1 MRSRPRGPVP
11 VPPQKSHSS
20 VVGKT
25 VTSTRRRVVLLVYAE
40 NDLTV
45 HYSLALSS
53 PRRPDDATVTPHHQP
68 IPHRVT
74 RLHLPRSAANRGAR
88 TGGGELEASWRSR
101 ARTTPSCGARAPRPW
116 RRQARAGRRW
126 PSPSASPRAAA
137 SSRSSAGSPSPVS
150 SRSPVSALLL
160 PPRPTHVSASICC
173 ASATLRCERVV
184 GC

>member
-1 MRSRPRGPVP
+1 MIWLFTIPSPSLLPDGQTTPPSRPTTNLSPTASRA
-11 VPPQKSHSS
+11 S
-20 VVGKT
+20 
-25 VTSTRRRVVLLVYAE
+25 TSPDRR
-40 NDLTV
+40 
-45 HYSLALSS
+45 
-53 PRRPDDATVTPHHQP
+53 
-68 IPHRVT
+68 
-74 RLHLPRSAANRGAR
+74 R
-88 TGGGELEASWRSR
+88 TGGPGQAAESSRRQASWRSR

-184 GC
+184 GCWAPSWVAWSGFGA